1 MTDPG
6 GTGRTP
12 DHRPERWRKDAAK
25 YLLPGEL
32 PPVVA
37 TRRHWAVLIVPTVK
51 ALPVLVLGG
60 WLLVLDPDNRLTSTA
75 GLLVAAAALVVLALR
90 VGEWWMR
97 HFIVTNRRV
106 LLTSGIVVRTVALLP
121 LRRITDLTWKETLL
135 GQVLGYGTFRFESAG
150 QQQAL
155 SEITFLP
162 HADVLYRRVSQ
173 LLFGG
178 EGMADGDD
186 EGGAEPATA
195 RPRPRPATRTA
206 PQPTGWPA
214 GDPAGRQDTQP
225 IPRPPQGT

>member
-1 MTDPG
+1 MTGPV
-6 GTGRTP
+6 T

-37 TRRHWAVLIVPTVK
+37 TRRHWAVLISPALK

-60 WLLVLDPDNRLTSTA
+60 WLLVLDPGNRLTGTA
-75 GLLVAAAALVVLALR
+75 GLLVVAAALVVLALR

-155 SEITFLP
+155 SEITYLP
-162 HADVLYRRVSQ
+162 QADVLYRRVSQ

-178 EGMADGDD
+178 DELVDGED
-186 EGGAEPATA
+186 EGGVGPV
-195 RPRPRPATRTA
+195 A
-206 PQPTGWPA
+206 PQSPGPDRA
-214 GDPAGRQDTQP
+214 RRDTQP
-225 IPRPPQGT
+225 IPRPPQVT